1 MPSVAPPPSRR
12 VLLVEDNPDSRET
25 LQLLLTLWGYIV
37 EVAADGLAGVRK
49 ALAWKPDVAIVDIGL
64 PELSG
69 YEVAQ
74 QVRAVLHEQT
84 FLIALTGYS
93 KPDDRRQAL
102 EAGFD
107 VHMPKPADFDLLSDL
122 LKR

>member
-1 MPSVAPPPSRR
+1 MPAVAPPPSRR
-12 VLLVEDNPDSRET
+12 ILLVEDNPDSRET

-37 EVAADGLAGVRK
+37 EVAADGRAGVDK
-49 ALAWKPDVAIVDIGL
+49 ALDWQPDVAIIDIGL
-64 PELSG
+64 PVLSG

-74 QVRAVLHEQT
+74 RVRAVLHEKT

-93 KPDDRRQAL
+93 KPDDRRQAM

-107 VHMPKPADFDLLSDL
+107 VHMSKPADFELLSDL
-122 LKR
+122 LKS